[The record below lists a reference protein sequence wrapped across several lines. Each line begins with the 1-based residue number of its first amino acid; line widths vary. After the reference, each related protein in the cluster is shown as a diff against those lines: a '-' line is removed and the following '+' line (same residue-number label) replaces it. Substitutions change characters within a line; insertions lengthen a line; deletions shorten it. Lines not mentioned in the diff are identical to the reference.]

1 MVDFVEI
8 VVCLVEVVV
17 MDLMAITL
25 TILTAIILTCLMGL
39 IENVMDL
46 FKFMVFIGKEV
57 NELVKAV
64 EVYFLLLRIW

>member
-1 MVDFVEI
+1 VVDFVEI